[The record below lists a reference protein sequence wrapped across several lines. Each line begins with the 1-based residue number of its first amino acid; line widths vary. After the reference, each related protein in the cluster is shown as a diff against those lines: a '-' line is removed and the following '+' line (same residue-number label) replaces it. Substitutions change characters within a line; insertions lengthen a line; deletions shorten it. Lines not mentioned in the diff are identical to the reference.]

1 MNYIKF
7 KVGDVVCVKDKYMS
21 PIGKVTNDLQNISPL
36 QVMVVIEDADWNNRI
51 GEKGC
56 AHQYRLKNL
65 IHGRTFLLYQYE
77 LEFWSKMKDKVIRA
91 NKEYIEQLEYV

>member
-1 MNYIKF
+1 MNYMKF
-7 KVGDVVCVKDKYMS
+7 KVGDVVCVKDEYVS
-21 PIGKVTNDLQNISPL
+21 PMGNVINDLRNIAPL
-36 QVMVVIEDADWNNRI
+36 QVMCTMVDTDWNNRI

-77 LEFWSKMKDKVIRA
+77 LEFWSKMKDRVINA
-91 NKEYIEQLEYV
+91 NNDYIKQLECI